1 MDFTRLRKLS
11 FSTIFI
17 LLLKKSVKS
26 IQLILNEYFL
36 EQEISDTITASAF
49 TQARHKLKHTA
60 FIALNEGI
68 VDSYYNDNKNIKTFF
83 GFRCVGIDRSN
94 IILPN
99 IKDIRDEFGFS
110 KIKNQANNDLGS
122 YNHASCVCCYDVL
135 NNIVIKTCLEHCKNY
150 EVDSAIKMIDIFD
163 QNDLLILDRGY
174 ASYKMLATLIDKGK
188 NYIIRLPKSSF
199 KAITSMFKNLGPWNK
214 IVTLQIPK
222 ELVSANKVLKLP
234 ETIKVRFIRVF
245 LSTGETK
252 ILATSINN
260 ENITRDDFKK
270 LYWLRWG
277 VETFF
282 GKIKGRLALENFTG
296 KTIESIKQDFWST
309 ILISN
314 IETIMTEDL
323 ENTINIQNQ
332 ETKHKKQINKAV
344 SFNVIKSMAFDIFVE
359 ENDTDIIIN
368 KLEKLFITNPILER
382 PGKTIDRTVKAA
394 RKSLNYQKRLRK
406 YVF

>member
-1 MDFTRLRKLS
+1 MR
-11 FSTIFI
+11 I
-17 LLLKKSVKS
+17 
-26 IQLILNEYFL
+26 
-36 EQEISDTITASAF
+36 IS
-49 TQARHKLKHTA
+49 
-60 FIALNEGI
+60 
-68 VDSYYNDNKNIKTFF
+68 
-83 GFRCVGIDRSN
+83 
-94 IILPN
+94 
-99 IKDIRDEFGFS
+99 
-110 KIKNQANNDLGS
+110 
-122 YNHASCVCCYDVL
+122 
-135 NNIVIKTCLEHCKNY
+135 
-150 EVDSAIKMIDIFD
+150 
-163 QNDLLILDRGY
+163 
-174 ASYKMLATLIDKGK
+174 
-188 NYIIRLPKSSF
+188 
-199 KAITSMFKNLGPWNK
+199 
-214 IVTLQIPK
+214 
-222 ELVSANKVLKLP
+222 
-234 ETIKVRFIRVF
+234 
-245 LSTGETK
+245 
-252 ILATSINN
+252 N

-323 ENTINIQNQ
+323 ENTINIQDQ